1 MSAGVGYT
9 LGSLTLDQVDFI
21 HSVPLSVLVAVL
33 RGQVDLNRLAA
44 EELTNRGY
52 SRDGVWV
59 GFVSAR
65 EQHLKFG
72 HAAIGRDRDPPT
84 AAEALQSDSL
94 NR

>member
-1 MSAGVGYT
+1 
-9 LGSLTLDQVDFI
+9 
-21 HSVPLSVLVAVL
+21 
-33 RGQVDLNRLAA
+33 
-44 EELTNRGY
+44 LTNRGY